1 MKANRSCLRRGF
13 AGSPNLNEFS
23 PVGPPLSD
31 PIPEDRP
38 MNDAPADVTS
48 TTPCPR
54 RRGSALRNTSQLDLG
69 IAVSPGP
76 VRRRTGPPPG
86 SRARAQWW
94 FCQMRQ
100 IVAEGRDFDAAGV
113 I

>member
-1 MKANRSCLRRGF
+1 
-13 AGSPNLNEFS
+13 
-23 PVGPPLSD
+23 
-31 PIPEDRP
+31 
-38 MNDAPADVTS
+38 MNDAPADTTP

-69 IAVSPGP
+69 IPVAAGP
-76 VRRRTGPPPG
+76 ARRRPLPPPG

-113 I
+113 Y